1 MGSSEEMRL
10 LLDTHIWIWN
20 VAAPDKLKKS
30 VAKAIDDEKNE
41 LWLSPIS
48 IWELSMLVEKQR
60 IELDDDVDAWVSR
73 SLAQTTFREAP
84 LTNEVALE
92 IPKIRFSHRDP
103 ADHFI
108 AASAKVF
115 DLTLVTADP
124 RLLALKDQGLAVL
137 SNR

>member
-1 MGSSEEMRL
+1 MRL

-20 VAAPDKLKKS
+20 AAAPDNLSKR
-30 VAKAIDDEKNE
+30 VAKAIEDEENE

-48 IWELSMLVEKQR
+48 IWELSVLVGKRR
-60 IELDDDVDAWVSR
+60 IELDEPVDAWVSR
-73 SLAQTTFREAP
+73 ALAQTAIREAP

-92 IPKIRFSHRDP
+92 VSRIRFSHRDP

-108 AASAKVF
+108 AASAKIF

-124 RLLALKDQGLAVL
+124 RLLALKTQGVAVL

>member
-1 MGSSEEMRL
+1 MRL
-10 LLDTHIWIWN
+10 LLDTHIWIWS
-20 VAAPDKLKKS
+20 VIEPQRLKKS
-30 VAKAIDDEKNE
+30 VARTLSDEKNE

-48 IWELSMLVEKQR
+48 IWELSMLVEKKR
-60 IELDDDVDAWVSR
+60 IELDDDVDAWTLR
-73 SLAQTTFREAP
+73 ALAQSSFREAP

-92 IPKIRFSHRDP
+92 VSRLRFSHRDP

-124 RLLALKDQGLAVL
+124 RLLKLRSQGLAVL
-137 SNR
+137 AS

>member
-1 MGSSEEMRL
+1 VRL
-10 LLDTHIWIWN
+10 LLDTHIWIWGA
-20 VAAPDKLKKS
+20 AAPDRLGRNI
-30 VAKAIDDEKNE
+30 AKAIDDEKNE

-48 IWELSMLVEKQR
+48 IWELSILVAKGR
-60 IELDDDVDAWVSR
+60 IELDDDIDAWVSR
-73 SLAQTTFREAP
+73 TLSQAPYREAP

-92 IPKIRFSHRDP
+92 VPKIRFSHRDP

-115 DLTLVTADP
+115 DLVLVTADP
-124 RLLALKDQGLAVL
+124 RLLALKSQGLTIM

>member
-1 MGSSEEMRL
+1 MRL
-10 LLDTHIWIWN
+10 LLDTHIWIWQATEPDRLKTR
-20 VAAPDKLKKS
+20 VAA
-30 VAKAIDDEKNE
+30 AIENETNE
-41 LWLSPIS
+41 LWLSPVS
-48 IWELSMLVEKQR
+48 IWELILLVRKGR
-60 IELDDDVDAWVSR
+60 IELDDDVETWISR
-73 SLAQTTFREAP
+73 ALAQVTVHEAP

-92 IPKIRFSHRDP
+92 VSRFRFSHKDP

-124 RLLALKDQGLAVL
+124 RLIALRSQGLHVL

>member
-1 MGSSEEMRL
+1 VRL
-10 LLDTHIWIWN
+10 LLDTHIWIWQAIEPTRLKQR
-20 VAAPDKLKKS
+20 VAA
-30 VAKAIDDEKNE
+30 AIEDEANE
-41 LWLSPIS
+41 VWLSPVS
-48 IWELSMLVEKQR
+48 IWELSVLVEKGR

-73 SLAQTTFREAP
+73 MLAQFTIREAP

-92 IPKIRFSHRDP
+92 VSRIRFAHKDP

-124 RLLALKDQGLAVL
+124 RLLALKSQGISVL

>member
-1 MGSSEEMRL
+1 VRL

-20 VAAPDKLKKS
+20 SAAPDKLGKT
-30 VAKAIDDEKNE
+30 VTTAIDNEENE

-48 IWELSMLVEKQR
+48 IWELSVLVARRR
-60 IELDDDVDAWVSR
+60 IELDDDVEAWVAR
-73 SLAQTTFREAP
+73 TLAQTIYREAP

-92 IPKIRFSHRDP
+92 VSKIRFTHRDP

-124 RLLALKDQGLAVL
+124 RLLALNAQGLDVM